1 MRKHLSLLIVLLLP
15 LLIYP
20 QDKNLKR
27 YEFENGY
34 AEKINK
40 VVSSAL
46 ESETIEKIYI
56 AEWGLK
62 EVHIKH
68 EKRNIKMINKID
80 ESNSVSIIDGKWMI
94 NYNPD
99 TKEGTK
105 MENPF
110 YDKMSSLDQSTLQ
123 NFGEQMKG
131 ALNTTTTELP
141 NENFLGVECKVTEAV
156 SEVAG
161 MKTTV
166 KMWLY
171 KNFVMKLQSD
181 GMGTS
186 TSETITI
193 FKEGEK
199 SGNEVF
205 RVPPDVKITEVKNNP
220 LFKK

>member
-1 MRKHLSLLIVLLLP
+1 MRKNLPLLIVLFLP
-15 LLIYP
+15 FCIYS
-20 QDKNLKR
+20 QENNLKR
-27 YEFENGY
+27 YEFENAY
-34 AEKINK
+34 VEKVTK

-80 ESNSVSIIDGKWMI
+80 ESNSVSIMDGKWLT

-141 NENFLGVECKVTEAV
+141 NENYLGVDCKVTKTV
-156 SEVAG
+156 SEIAG

-171 KNFVMKLQSD
+171 KNFVMKIESD

-186 TSETITI
+186 TSELVNV
-193 FKEGEK
+193 FNEGENPGA
-199 SGNEVF
+199 SVF
-205 RVPPDVKITEVKNNP
+205 TVPPDVKITEAKNNP

>member
-1 MRKHLSLLIVLLLP
+1 MPKYLSLITVLLLSFF
-15 LLIYP
+15 IYP

-27 YEFENGY
+27 YQFENGY
-34 AEKINK
+34 AEKTTK
-40 VVSSAL
+40 VISSAL
-46 ESETIEKIYI
+46 ESETLEKIYI
-56 AEWGLK
+56 TEWGLK

-68 EKRNIKMINKID
+68 EKRNIKMIKKIE
-80 ESNSVSIIDGKWMI
+80 ESNSVSIMDGKWLI

-110 YDKMSSLDQSTLQ
+110 YDKMSSLDQSSLQ

-131 ALNTTTTELP
+131 AFNTKTTELP
-141 NENFLGVECKVTEAV
+141 NENFLGVDCKVTEAV
-156 SEVAG
+156 SEIAG
-161 MKTTV
+161 MKTTT

-186 TSETITI
+186 TSEAVTV
-193 FKEGEK
+193 FKEGDKPEA
-199 SGNEVF
+199 SVF
-205 RVPPDVKITEVKNNP
+205 TVPTDVKITEAKNNP